1 MYMEYLLPRTI
12 NMNRFGI
19 SLIIISAAIILS
31 GCLSS
36 EPNNPEEAVNMYY
49 TYLDEGKYDRAAD
62 LLFAVQKG
70 SMGSDYPQPLLP
82 EDRAMLIKNME
93 NEYGDGGEKIK
104 IATLITRI
112 KKSEEV
118 STVGNER
125 VITEIQRSGFEL
137 YTVETIIIG
146 TLNGQNM
153 TIAKDHPVV
162 DMGNWR
168 IIIG

>member
-1 MYMEYLLPRTI
+1 MEYILSISRTI
-12 NMNRFGI
+12 NLNRFGI
-19 SLIIISAAIILS
+19 SLILISAAIILS

-62 LLFAVQKG
+62 LLYAVQKG

-82 EDRAMLIKNME
+82 EDRAKLIKDFE
-93 NEYGDGGEKIK
+93 NEYGDGGDKIK

-112 KKSEEV
+112 KRSEEV
-118 STVGNER
+118 SSVGNER
-125 VITEIQRSGFEL
+125 VITEIQRIGFEL
-137 YTVETIIIG
+137 YTIETIIIG
-146 TLNGQNM
+146 TMNSQNV
-153 TIAKDHPVV
+153 TIARDHPVV